1 METTIILAKVLGIY
15 FIVSGVFVVTHKKT
29 LGILLRDLFNN
40 RAITYLI
47 GIALVLGGG
56 ALIYRGNTGEGALAI
71 TVAILSW
78 SVLIKGIFYVFFP
91 EQLYKMTK
99 SIPRSTMTLV
109 ASLIILIGIYFV
121 FFL

>member
-1 METTIILAKVLGIY
+1 METTLILAKVLGIY
-15 FIVSGVFVVTHKKT
+15 FIVSGIFVVTHKKT
-29 LGILLRDLFNN
+29 LGLLLRDLFNN

-56 ALIYRGNTGEGALAI
+56 ALIYRGDTGEGALAI

-78 SVLIKGIFYVFFP
+78 AVLIKGIFYVFFP
-91 EQLYKMTK
+91 EQLYKMAK
-99 SIPRSTMTLV
+99 SIPRSTMTLI
-109 ASLIILIGIYFV
+109 ASLIILVGLYFV

>member
-29 LGILLRDLFNN
+29 LGILLKDIFNS

-78 SVLIKGIFYVFFP
+78 AVLIKGIFYVFLP
-91 EQLYKMTK
+91 DYLYKMTK

-109 ASLIILIGIYFV
+109 ASLTILVGIYFV